1 MFVKSLI
8 IFDEVKLLLQLCV
21 LVDELLHILV
31 DL

>member
-8 IFDEVKLLLQLCV
+8 IFDKVKLLLQLRI